1 MTSQEQKAAAP
12 VGASGGPVP
21 DSRRWLVL
29 VVVSVGQLMIA
40 LDTTVASVMG
50 PELQRDLGLS
60 PIGLQ
65 WVFNNYIILFGG
77 LLLLGGRLNDVI
89 GRRRMFLGSLA
100 LFTAGSLLAAMAQT
114 DDQILIARAIQG
126 LAAAGLSPACLSIL
140 VVSFRDP
147 AERAKAFGVWGA
159 VIGVGAGLGTLL
171 GGAIVDVNWRLA
183 FYINIPIAVVLTIGA
198 VWLIRG
204 GAPTGPRPKADIL
217 GGLTGTLGLG
227 TLVFGIVSV
236 TDHGWTDVRTLAAFL
251 VAAVMLPAFIAIE
264 HRAEAPLLPLRLFKL
279 RGVVAGSL
287 GEFFTAGLMIPC
299 FMLLPIYMQTILGYS
314 PLETGLAYLPTTL
327 AMMIVAGPL
336 SKAIPKIGA
345 QIPYVVGTVLLAVML
360 VLLMRTPTSGSY
372 WTIMLPITTLLGV
385 GLVLCLIPTP
395 TVGTSMATE
404 DDAGTTSAV
413 LNVATQVGGALAL
426 AISASVL
433 QGRLT
438 DLAEQ
443 GQVGPEALNEAL
455 HLGIATLFV
464 WVGLSLLTGLI
475 GFRGLPAAPPPAAG
489 TSPAGTSTDGSATDG
504 ADGADA
510 PVDADGSDAKPV
522 AAPAAS

>member
-1 MTSQEQKAAAP
+1 MTSQDQKAAAP
-12 VGASGGPVP
+12 VGASGIPAP
-21 DSRRWLVL
+21 DKQRWLVL

-198 VWLIRG
+198 MLLIRG
-204 GAPTGPRPKADIL
+204 GAPSGPRPKADVL
-217 GGLTGTLGLG
+217 GGISGTIGLG
-227 TLVFGIVSV
+227 ALVFAIVSV
-236 TDHGWTDVRTLAAFL
+236 TDHGWTDVRTLGTFL
-251 VAAVMLPAFIAIE
+251 VALVLLPAFIVIE
-264 HRAEAPLLPLRLFKL
+264 NRAEAPLLPLRLFRL

-299 FMLLPIYMQTILGYS
+299 FMLLPIYMQTVLGYS
-314 PLETGLAYLPTTL
+314 PMETGLAYLPTTL

-345 QIPYVVGTVLLAVML
+345 QLPYVVGTVLLGVMV
-360 VLLMRTPTSGSY
+360 VLLIRTPTSGSY
-372 WTIMLPITTLLGV
+372 WTVMLPITTLLGV

-404 DDAGTTSAV
+404 DDAGTTSAL

-443 GQVGPEALNEAL
+443 GQVGPAALNEAL
-455 HLGIATLFV
+455 HWGIATLFV

-475 GFRGLPAAPPPAAG
+475 GFRGLPATPPAA
-489 TSPAGTSTDGSATDG
+489 
-504 ADGADA
+504 
-510 PVDADGSDAKPV
+510 ADGSSPDAGDGAAPGGPDPAGEKATDRAGAPV
-522 AAPAAS
+522 AAPAAP

>member
-1 MTSQEQKAAAP
+1 MTSQEQKTGVPIGTLGDPAP
-12 VGASGGPVP
+12 
-21 DSRRWLVL
+21 DKRRWLVL

-50 PELQRDLGLS
+50 PELQRELGLS
-60 PIGLQ
+60 TIGLQ
-65 WVFNNYIILFGG
+65 WVFNNYIVLFGG

-114 DDQILIARAIQG
+114 DDQILLARALQG

-147 AERAKAFGVWGA
+147 IERAKAFGVWGA

-183 FYINIPIAVVLTIGA
+183 FYINVPIAVVLTIGA
-198 VWLIRG
+198 FALIKG
-204 GAPTGPRPKADIL
+204 GGPAGSRPKADVL
-217 GGLTGTLGLG
+217 GGVTGTLGLG
-227 TLVFGIVSV
+227 SLVFAIVSI
-236 TDHGWTDVRTLAAFL
+236 TDHGWTSTRTVGAFVL
-251 VAAVMLPAFIAIE
+251 AAVMLPMFVVIE
-264 HRAEAPLLPLRLFKL
+264 HRAEAPLLPLRLFRL

-299 FMLLPIYMQTILGYS
+299 FMLLPIYMQSILGYS

-345 QIPYVVGTVLLAVML
+345 QIPYVIGAVLLAVML

-372 WTIMLPITTLLGV
+372 WAVLLPITSLLGV

-395 TVGTSMATE
+395 TVGTSAATE
-404 DDAGTTSAV
+404 DDAGTTSAL
-413 LNVATQVGGALAL
+413 LNVSTQVGGALAL
-426 AISASVL
+426 AISASVM
-433 QGRLT
+433 QRHLT
-438 DLAEQ
+438 GLAAD
-443 GQVGPEALNEAL
+443 GQVGPSALNEAL

-464 WVGLSLLTGLI
+464 WVFFSLLTGII
-475 GFRGLPAAPPPAAG
+475 GFRGLPAAPPPPIGAAAG
-489 TSPAGTSTDGSATDG
+489 DGSADSDGDAVGAVDNTDN
-504 ADGADA
+504 A
-510 PVDADGSDAKPV
+510 PQAV
-522 AAPAAS
+522 APAAS